1 MKTLLAS
8 FALMAA
14 LVLAEGA
21 AAQGPA
27 VALAINGWQS
37 HERDGITYYRCASS
51 ICAAGSEVSYKKQ
64 PHRPALTLSD
74 FENHHRG
81 LVEHNKG
88 RSNIRDVRITDVRER
103 TVESVRVMEVSRR
116 VDWASGNT
124 TYTIE
129 ARLIGPKSS
138 YSLVSDSP
146 GAEWTRNNFEGFLPR
161 LVDIALID
169 S

>member
-1 MKTLLAS
+1 MKALLTPFALITALLLAE
-8 FALMAA
+8 A
-14 LVLAEGA
+14 A
-21 AAQGPA
+21 AAQTSA
-27 VALAINGWQS
+27 VTLAINGWQS
-37 HERDGITYYRCASS
+37 HERNGINYYRCASS

-81 LVEHNKG
+81 LAEHNKG
-88 RSNIRDVRITDVRER
+88 RSNIRDVRLVDVRER
-103 TVESVRVMEVSRR
+103 TVEGVRVMEVSRR